1 MAAPH
6 FDQLVKRALRRIP
19 VEFRDILQRENIAIV
34 VLDWP
39 DPQLGE
45 EVLGDKT
52 DLLYG
57 LFTGIPLPDRHGQ
70 DMELPNVIHL
80 FRGPLE
86 QDFPDPADL
95 EREVAITLF
104 HEIGHFMGM
113 DEEALEKRGYG

>member
-1 MAAPH
+1 MAASD
-6 FDQLVKRALRRIP
+6 FDQLVERALQRIP
-19 VEFRDILQRENIAIV
+19 AEFREIMQRENIAVV

-39 DPQLGE
+39 DPQLVE

-57 LFTGIPLPDRHGQ
+57 LFTGIPLPDRHTQ
-70 DMELPNVIHL
+70 DMELPTVLHL

-86 QDFPDPADL
+86 QAFPAPAEL
-95 EREVAITLF
+95 EREVVITLA

-113 DEEALEKRGYG
+113 DEESLEKLGYG

>member
-1 MAAPH
+1 MAATG
-6 FDQLVKRALRRIP
+6 FDQLVKRALKRIP
-19 VEFRDILQRENIAIV
+19 AEFREIMQRENIAIV

-39 DPQLGE
+39 DPQLVE

-57 LFTGIPLPDRHGQ
+57 LFTGIPLPDRQIQ
-70 DMELPNVIHL
+70 DMELPNIIHL

-95 EREVAITLF
+95 EHEVAITLF

-113 DEEALEKRGYG
+113 DE

>member
-1 MAAPH
+1 MAATD
-6 FDQLVKRALRRIP
+6 FDQLVKRALKRIP
-19 VEFRDILQRENIAIV
+19 AEFREIMQRENIAVV

-39 DPQLGE
+39 DPQLVE

-57 LFTGIPLPDRHGQ
+57 LFTGIPLPERQTQ
-70 DMELPNVIHL
+70 DMELPNIIHL

-86 QDFPDPADL
+86 QDFPAPAEL

-113 DEEALEKRGYG
+113 DEETLEKRGYG